1 MREIYNLI
9 PAEEVESD
17 AQAEPV
23 NIEKLKIEFEM
34 EWRGNR
40 KEHTVIVH
48 EDGRRTMHESYRIPI
63 FKDEHELEHF
73 LPAFGHQAGLLGY
86 RSTIGPVFIPDA
98 DHDLLRP
105 KYGSVIFFLERTEN
119 ADGSIVY

>member
-40 KEHTVIVH
+40 KEHILMKDNKYNYYVKVKRLDKRGK
-48 EDGRRTMHESYRIPI
+48 ECDG
-63 FKDEHELEHF
+63 
-73 LPAFGHQAGLLGY
+73 
-86 RSTIGPVFIPDA
+86 
-98 DHDLLRP
+98 
-105 KYGSVIFFLERTEN
+105 
-119 ADGSIVY
+119 